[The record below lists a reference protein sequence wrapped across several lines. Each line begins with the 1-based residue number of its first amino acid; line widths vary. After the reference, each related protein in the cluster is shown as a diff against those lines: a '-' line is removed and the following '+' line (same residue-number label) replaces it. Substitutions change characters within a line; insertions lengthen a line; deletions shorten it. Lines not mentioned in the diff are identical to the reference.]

1 MEKWLMIVNLG
12 KCDKYYM
19 VKKDKL
25 HEVKDVVNKLIDEFE
40 EQIPPMSIED
50 WVENG
55 LETIYDKDTV
65 EPTKIGVKIL
75 RVVEI

>member
-50 WVENG
+50 WVGNG

>member
-1 MEKWLMIVNLG
+1 MIVNLG